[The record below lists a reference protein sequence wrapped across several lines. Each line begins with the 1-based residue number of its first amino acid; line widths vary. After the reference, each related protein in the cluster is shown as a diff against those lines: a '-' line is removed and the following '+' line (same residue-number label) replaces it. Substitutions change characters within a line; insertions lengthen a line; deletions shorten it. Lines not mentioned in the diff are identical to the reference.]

1 MKQGNKKHGSLTQ
14 LLISLGLIAVLIVGL
29 LIIRAVKR
37 SSRSKVPAGGI
48 NESLYVDINGTKQWI
63 NIYGQ
68 KKENP
73 VLLFLEGG
81 PGDATSIFGGV
92 LTQKW
97 TDVYT
102 VVTWDQRNCG
112 KSYSADQNGTQITF
126 DLMMQD
132 GREMTE
138 YIRDHLGADK
148 ITLLGYSWGSY
159 FGANL
164 AQTYPEYYDCFIG
177 VGQLVDWQKNEE
189 MFAEEAK
196 KWVGSDPEGKELLA
210 KLSGDSHYE
219 AKNALLSKYG
229 YSNLGSSMDFSSF
242 DAMLN
247 NPFYSL
253 SEWKDYFSADS
264 KVYHDFFLSEEFQHF
279 SLLGKNEYKMP
290 YYNINGAADYQ
301 VNFELAQEYFDT
313 VEAPRKKLYLLED
326 TSHRLLLFKTEM
338 FSEVLHE
345 IAAAEHPQ

>member
-1 MKQGNKKHGSLTQ
+1 MKQGKKKHGCLTS
-14 LLISLGLIAVLIVGL
+14 LLISLRLIAVLMIGL
-29 LIIRAVKR
+29 LVIRAVKR

-48 NESLYVDINGTKQWI
+48 NESMYVDINGTKQWI

-68 KKENP
+68 KKDNP
-73 VLLFLEGG
+73 VLLYLHGG
-81 PGDATSIFGGV
+81 PGDAVSVFGGV
-92 LTQKW
+92 ITQKW

-112 KSYSADQNGTQITF
+112 KSYSADQNSTQITF

-132 GREMTE
+132 GKEMTE
-138 YIRDHLGADK
+138 YLRDYLGADK
-148 ITLLGYSWGSY
+148 ITLLGHSWGSY

-189 MFAEEAK
+189 IFAEAAK
-196 KWVGSDPEGKELLA
+196 KWVGSDPEGKELLE

-229 YSNLGSSMDFSSF
+229 YSNLGDGIDYNSF

-247 NPFYSL
+247 NPFYTL
-253 SEWKDYFSADS
+253 KDWKDFLSTDG
-264 KVYHDFFLSEEFQHF
+264 KVYRDFFESDEFQHF

-290 YYNINGAADYQ
+290 YYNINGGADYT

-313 VEAPRKKLYLLED
+313 VNAPRKKLYLMPD
-326 TSHRLLLFKTEM
+326 TRHGLLLAKTED
-338 FSEVLHE
+338 FSQIMHE
-345 IAAAEHPQ
+345 IAAAERPQ